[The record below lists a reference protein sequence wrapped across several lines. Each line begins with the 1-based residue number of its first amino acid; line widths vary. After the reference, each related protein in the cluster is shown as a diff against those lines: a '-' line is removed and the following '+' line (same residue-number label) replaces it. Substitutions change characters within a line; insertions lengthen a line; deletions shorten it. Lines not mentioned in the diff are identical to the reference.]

1 MLFHFNMKK
10 SLYLCPKGGAYGT
23 DQVRRKRT
31 ELSAESF
38 VPWGSLAFFG
48 LLIGLAILV
57 WLSIYFLMLNRG

>member
-1 MLFHFNMKK
+1 MKK
-10 SLYLCPKGGAYGT
+10 VCTFAQKE
-23 DQVRRKRT
+23 VRMEPTKPVETGT
-31 ELSAESF
+31 ELSTESF

>member
-1 MLFHFNMKK
+1 MEPTK
-10 SLYLCPKGGAYGT
+10 PVETG
-23 DQVRRKRT
+23 T
-31 ELSAESF
+31 ELSTESF

>member
-1 MLFHFNMKK
+1 MLFHFNTKK
-10 SLYLCPKGGAYGT
+10 VCIFVQKEVRMEPTKPVETGT
-23 DQVRRKRT
+23 D
-31 ELSAESF
+31 LSAESF

>member
-1 MLFHFNMKK
+1 MEPTKF
-10 SLYLCPKGGAYGT
+10 
-23 DQVRRKRT
+23 VRSET
-31 ELSAESF
+31 ELSDESF

>member
-1 MLFHFNMKK
+1 MEPTK
-10 SLYLCPKGGAYGT
+10 PVET
-23 DQVRRKRT
+23 RT
-31 ELSAESF
+31 ELSGESF

>member
-10 SLYLCPKGGAYGT
+10 VCTFAQKE
-23 DQVRRKRT
+23 VRMEPTKPVETGT

-48 LLIGLAILV
+48 LLIVLAIIV

>member
-1 MLFHFNMKK
+1 MEPTN
-10 SLYLCPKGGAYGT
+10 PVETG
-23 DQVRRKRT
+23 T

-57 WLSIYFLMLNRG
+57 WLSIYLLMLKRG

>member
-1 MLFHFNMKK
+1 MEPTN
-10 SLYLCPKGGAYGT
+10 PVETG
-23 DQVRRKRT
+23 T

-57 WLSIYFLMLNRG
+57 WLSIYFLMLKRG